1 MDECTAQYQD
11 MLLLAQQY
19 NAECQLLRQAN
30 IELEEAIAEKDAF
43 INELVGKLAEAEQ
56 ELYFNKLKGYGLA

>member
-11 MLLLAQQY
+11 ALLLAQSY
-19 NAECQLLRQAN
+19 NAECQILRQEN

-56 ELYFNKLKGYGLA
+56 ELYFNRLKEYGLA